1 MRFLDFLTGFVV
13 CAVFATL
20 VASWGI
26 DKIRTLLQAA
36 NKRHDEM
43 QANLNAMR
51 DQLDKAHRELL
62 KFHRRRDQDGRFVK
76 RGA

>member
-20 VASWGI
+20 VASWCVNTI
-26 DKIRTLLQAA
+26 NRMLRAA

-51 DQLDKAHRELL
+51 DQLDKAHRDLL

-76 RGA
+76 RGV